1 MGETEGLFTEL
12 INNLKRQCE
21 TYSELSTL
29 ADSKKDTLIK
39 GDVKLLEDITSI
51 EQKLIL
57 KLGRMEDE
65 RNDIISR
72 IADDCKKDVAE
83 VNVGFLE
90 GIVPVEKTAAFSEQK
105 NKLEG
110 VLLELSEK
118 NKINESLINKALEY
132 IQFSLR
138 VITEAGR
145 QETGYNAS
153 GGSEKKS
160 INFIDRKA

>member
-1 MGETEGLFTEL
+1 MGEIEGLFSDL
-12 INNLKRQCE
+12 INNLGKQCE

-29 ADSKKDTLIK
+29 ADSKRDILIK
-39 GDVKLLEDITSI
+39 GDVKLLEDITNI

-65 RNDIISR
+65 RNGIIGR
-72 IADDCKKDVAE
+72 IANDCRKDVAE

-90 GIVPVEKTAAFSEQK
+90 GIAPDEKAVALRKQK
-105 NKLEG
+105 ERLEG

-153 GGSEKKS
+153 GSSEKKS
-160 INFIDRKA
+160 MNFIDRKA